1 MINMPEKI
9 IITADSTCDLSKELI
24 QKHNI
29 KISPLYV
36 IIGDNALKD
45 GEQVTPDD
53 IYKFFDE
60 KGEVAKTSA
69 VSVDDYKNFFTPL
82 VEDGYTVIHF
92 NISLG
97 FSSCY
102 QNAVIAANELENVFP
117 VDSKNLSTGIGLLVL
132 KAAELAESGVS
143 SQEILKIISETVDL
157 VEASFVIDTLTYL
170 HKGGRCSTVAKL
182 GANLL
187 KLKPCIEVK
196 DGLMHVGKKFRGNY
210 INCIKEYI
218 NLRLSNRN
226 DIDKSRIFIT
236 HTRCSDE
243 VINTAKKEVAKYG
256 FDEILETTA
265 GCTVTSH
272 CGPNTLGILFIN
284 KPNE

>member
-1 MINMPEKI
+1 MNEKI
-9 IITADSTCDLSKELI
+9 IITADSTCDLSDELI

-29 KISPLYV
+29 KIAPLYV
-36 IIGDNALKD
+36 VIDGKALKD
-45 GEQVTPDD
+45 SEQASPDD
-53 IYKFFDE
+53 IYRYFDE

-69 VSVDDYKNFFTPL
+69 VSVDDYQNFFTPL
-82 VEDGYTVIHF
+82 VTDGFTVIHF

-102 QNAVIAANELENVFP
+102 QNAVIAANELENVYP

-132 KAAELAESGVS
+132 KAAELAESGVPVR
-143 SQEILKIISETVDL
+143 EILRIINKTVDL
-157 VEASFVIDTLTYL
+157 VESSFVIDTLTYL
-170 HKGGRCSTVAKL
+170 HKGGRCSTLAKL

-196 DGLMHVGKKFRGNY
+196 DGLMHVGKKFRGSY
-210 INCIKEYI
+210 VRCIKEYI
-218 NLRLSNRN
+218 NLRLSGRD

-243 VINTAKKEVAKYG
+243 IVTTAKSEVQKYG

-265 GCTVTSH
+265 GCAITSH
-272 CGPNTLGILFIN
+272 CGPNTLGILFI
-284 KPNE
+284 KKQ